1 MQRPAA
7 TGAINANAITGLTVI
22 VTRPQPQ
29 AAEWVA
35 QLQAR
40 GLHAGALP
48 LLGIDGPADPAPVH
62 QAWLHLPA
70 QAVVMFV
77 SPSAVQRFFALRPG
91 GMVWPS
97 QVIAAGTGPGTRL
110 ALLQAGVP
118 HSAVLTPDPA
128 AGQFDS
134 EALWALLAG
143 RIHWP
148 GQQVLIVRGAGGR
161 DWLSAQL
168 RQSGA
173 QVHWVEAYRRTAP
186 EPDTA
191 ALALLTAA
199 LAQPAAHVWLFSSS
213 EAAGHLPALAPGA
226 DWRSC
231 SALVTHPRIAEAV
244 QALGFGRVQLVAPA
258 LDAVVA
264 VVGVAVAE
272 TSGAASAALGQDGA
286 GGA

>member
-1 MQRPAA
+1 MQSPAA

-40 GLHAGALP
+40 GLQAGALP
-48 LLGIDGPADPAPVH
+48 LLGIDGPADPAPVR

-143 RIHWP
+143 RIRWP

-168 RQSGA
+168 RHCGA

-186 EPDTA
+186 VPDTA
-191 ALALLTAA
+191 ALALLAAA

-213 EAAGHLPALAPGA
+213 EAAGHLPVLAPGA
-226 DWRSC
+226 DWRRC
-231 SALVTHPRIAEAV
+231 NALVTHARIAEAV
-244 QALGFGRVQLVAPA
+244 QALGFGRVQQVAPA
-258 LDAVVA
+258 LDAVAAA
-264 VVGVAVAE
+264 VG
-272 TSGAASAALGQDGA
+272 GAASAASAAGQAGVGA
-286 GGA
+286 A